1 MRKMRKKW
9 VAVLCLSVCLCILSA
24 CGLVIGIW
32 ATVSMARAYPRPL
45 DSFWSFD
52 LSITIMAVSLLLF
65 VSAVIGFIF
74 CVRKLKSEKE
84 GKNELGESERLRNY
98 RKRAQKTD

>member
-1 MRKMRKKW
+1 MRKKW
-9 VAVLCLSVCLCILSA
+9 VAVLCLFVCLCILSA

-32 ATVSMARAYPRPL
+32 ATVSMARVYPRPL

-52 LSITIMAVSLLLF
+52 LSITMMAVSLVLF

-84 GKNELGESERLRNY
+84 GRR
-98 RKRAQKTD
+98 